1 MKINI
6 KINENVYVVVIWY
19 NFIWKGIGVLMFFN
33 VCINY
38 FFIMIIIFWVVLE
51 VGGYFFVLV

>member
-19 NFIWKGIGVLMFFN
+19 NFICKGIGVLMFFN